1 MRKLFEVYS
10 YDLTDK
16 QYGKRSV
23 GSFKLDLRSAC
34 KKVPLYFQP
43 VQTGYTKNLGQLL
56 FGVPSKWKGLFS
68 MTYNEEGNLA
78 NIEIFL
84 DHRISM
90 FESEMEDI
98 IRLIREGLE
107 TLKKEKIIEDYEEIG
122 S

>member
-1 MRKLFEVYS
+1 MKIFKVKG

-16 QYGKRSV
+16 QYGRRSSA
-23 GSFKLDLRSAC
+23 SFKLDLRYAC
-34 KKVPLYFQP
+34 KKSNLYFKSADTDY
-43 VQTGYTKNLGQLL
+43 VQNLGQLL

-90 FESEMEDI
+90 FEEHIEDI
-98 IRLIREGLE
+98 KSLLKEGLNI
-107 TLKKEKIIEDYEEIG
+107 LKKERIIKDYKEIG